1 MSTVPVLVDAAAR
14 EEAAVLAAISASG
27 HDSWSADQFLSSM
40 ENPVARV
47 FSAHCKD
54 DSRSAGTAGYAV
66 IYYDSDG
73 SELVQIA
80 VDPCRRRRGVGTA
93 LMEKVFSFL
102 NDSHVPR
109 IVLEVRA
116 HNDEAIAFY
125 TRLGFRRLTIQKDFY
140 RNPADDAVRMIRKL

>member
-40 ENPVARV
+40 KNPVARV

-73 SELVQIA
+73 SELVQIY
-80 VDPCRRRRGVGTA
+80 T
-93 LMEKVFSFL
+93 LHFL
-102 NDSHVPR
+102 
-109 IVLEVRA
+109 IFLQ
-116 HNDEAIAFY
+116 HNYIYLFIK
-125 TRLGFRRLTIQKDFY
+125 FQNNFHF
-140 RNPADDAVRMIRKL
+140 

>member
-1 MSTVPVLVDAAAR
+1 MSTAPVLVDAAAR

-27 HDSWSADQFLSSM
+27 HDSWSADQLLSSM

-54 DSRSAGTAGYAV
+54 DSRSAGYAV
-66 IYYDSDG
+66 LYYDSDG

-80 VDPCRRRRGVGTA
+80 VDPCRRRQGVGTA

-102 NDSHVPR
+102 NDNHVPR

-125 TRLGFRRLTIQKDFY
+125 SRLGFRRLTIQKDFY